1 MDTEPSSICI
11 REPLDHLAELLRE
24 SCTGCEPQWVGKL
37 NQHLE
42 RLEQAL
48 SAESPEPM
56 ASEFLKETAQAHPRL
71 ISLCAK
77 FHEDGKR
84 LLRQAAAVVLLSVRN
99 YETGSALLPE
109 LRKATALLIDAVK
122 RYQNL
127 ESQLTGEADR
137 DIGGQG

>member
-1 MDTEPSSICI
+1 MDTEFSSICI
-11 REPLDHLAELLRE
+11 REPLDHLAELLHE
-24 SCTGCEPQWVGKL
+24 SCTGCEPQWVAKL

-71 ISLCAK
+71 ISLCSK

-84 LLRQAAAVVLLSVRN
+84 LLRQTSAVLLLSVRN
-99 YETGSALLPE
+99 YETGTASLPE
-109 LRKATALLIDAVK
+109 LRKATAVLIEAVK

-127 ESQLTGEADR
+127 ESVLIGEADR

>member
-1 MDTEPSSICI
+1 MDSQPSSICI
-11 REPLDHLAELLRE
+11 RESLDHLAELLHE

-37 NQHLE
+37 DQHLE

-48 SAESPEPM
+48 GAEAYEPM
-56 ASEFLKETAQAHPRL
+56 AFLKEIAQAHPRL

-84 LLRQAAAVVLLSVRN
+84 LLRQTATVVLVSVRN
-99 YETGSALLPE
+99 HQTGTASLPE

-122 RYQNL
+122 RYRNL
-127 ESQLTGEADR
+127 QSVLIGEADR
-137 DIGGQG
+137 DIGGRG